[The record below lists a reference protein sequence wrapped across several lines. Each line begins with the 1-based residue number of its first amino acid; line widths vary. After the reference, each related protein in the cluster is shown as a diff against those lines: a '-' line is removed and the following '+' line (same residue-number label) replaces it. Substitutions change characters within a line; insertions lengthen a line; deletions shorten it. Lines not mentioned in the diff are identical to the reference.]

1 MNLENTLSEKKPDT
15 KGQIQYDPLVQ
26 KTRNKEVRRNKG
38 RLEVVRGWEKREKS
52 GVGFPFEVMKKFWS

>member
-26 KTRNKEVRRNKG
+26 KTQNKEVRRNK
-38 RLEVVRGWEKREKS
+38 RPIRGCQGLGEEGKERC
-52 GVGFPFEVMKKFWS
+52 GVSL